1 MKRCPQCNRV
11 ETDESLKFCR
21 VDGATLVSES
31 SGVGGEAGTAK
42 FVGDASEVHTSIL
55 PHRTDANIDRPTAQ
69 TTVLPAAQKQ
79 ASKEQFTRPTRRKPI
94 VVGAIIA
101 AVALGL
107 AIVVVVSTLGYLNL
121 GRPTTTAITSI
132 AVLPFTNA
140 TGDKEI
146 DFLSEGLAETLINNF
161 TRIPDLKVTAR
172 STAFRYR
179 GREGEPKEIGREL
192 GVGTVLTGSVHKQ
205 DDTLTV
211 QVDLI
216 NASDGSQLWG
226 NRYAG
231 KVAEIVNIQQRI
243 AADVATRLK
252 LSTSQAR
259 QISRTYT
266 QNAEAYQHYLR
277 GRHYWNK
284 RTADGIKNAIA
295 EFQLAIDLD
304 PAYALAY
311 AGLAD
316 CYLVLEQYA
325 AVPNREV
332 LPKAKAAAEQALR
345 IDDSLA
351 EAHTSMASAY
361 DADWQWAEGR
371 REYERAIELNPNYP
385 TAHHWYSIHLR
396 NVGRFDDSLAQAV
409 RAQELDPLSNVI
421 NSNLIT
427 SYLAK
432 GDLDTAAR
440 QAERSLQLDPNFS
453 NANYMLGL
461 VRLAQGRHSEGL
473 AALRRSVDVTGR
485 SSNTLCLLGYGFGV
499 SGKKAD
505 ALSIAKEL
513 EERNAKGEASAST
526 VAMVYA
532 GLGDNDAAFAWLD
545 RAYQVREG
553 NLAAIN
559 WNQPFVLLRVDPR
572 FRALLQKINI
582 AQE

>member
-1 MKRCPQCNRV
+1 V
-11 ETDESLKFCR
+11 ETDEALKFCR
-21 VDGATLVSES
+21 VDGTTLVSES
-31 SGVGGEAGTAK
+31 VGGDEAGKAQLAAH
-42 FVGDASEVHTSIL
+42 ASEVHTSIL
-55 PHRTDANIDRPTAQ
+55 PHRTDANIDRATSR
-69 TTVLPAAQKQ
+69 TTVLTLDQTHATTGQM
-79 ASKEQFTRPTRRKPI
+79 TRPKRRRPM
-94 VVGAIIA
+94 VVLAVIT

-107 AIVVVVSTLGYLNL
+107 AVVIVAASTLGYLKL
-121 GRPTTTAITSI
+121 GRPAASGITSI
-132 AVLPFTNA
+132 AVLPFSNA
-140 TGDKEI
+140 SGDKEV
-146 DFLSEGLAETLINNF
+146 DFLSEGIAETLINNF

-179 GREGEPKEIGREL
+179 GREGQPKEIGREL
-192 GVGTVLTGSVHKQ
+192 GVGTLLTGSVHKQ
-205 DDTLTV
+205 NDSLTV

-216 NASDGSQLWG
+216 DAADGSQLWG

-243 AADVATRLK
+243 AADVGARLK

-284 RTADGIKNAIA
+284 RTADGLKTAIV
-295 EFQLAIDLD
+295 EFQRAIDLD
-304 PAYALAY
+304 PTYALAY

-351 EAHTSMASAY
+351 EAHTSMAAAY
-361 DADWQWAEGR
+361 GAEWQWTEGR

-396 NVGRFDDSLAQAV
+396 NVGRLDESVVEAT

-421 NSNLIT
+421 NSNLIA
-427 SYLAK
+427 SYLAI
-432 GDLDTAAR
+432 GDLAAAEL
-440 QAERSLQLDPNFS
+440 QAERSLQLDPNFG

-461 VRLAQGRHSEGL
+461 VRLGQGRHSEGL
-473 AALRRSVDVTGR
+473 AALQRSVDVSGR
-485 SSNTLCLLGYGFGV
+485 SEYPLSLLGYGLGI

-513 EERNAKGEASAST
+513 EERNAKGEAAGSS
-526 VAMVYA
+526 VATVYA
-532 GLGDNDAAFAWLD
+532 GLGDNDAAFTWLE

-553 NLAAIN
+553 NLAQIN
-559 WNQPFVLLRVDPR
+559 WSQPFVSLRGNPR
-572 FRALLQKINI
+572 FRALLQKMNI
-582 AQE
+582 AQNRNETLSPM